1 MCLDVD
7 LMNLFARIASGHLE
21 PTELR
26 RYLILKAGLF
36 WSLILLAWIMY
47 PTENAYSI
55 RTHTFSF
62 LGSFE
67 TKHTPEWWWIFS
79 IAMIWWGLATFPMVL
94 YHRRRFTHVTRLG
107 SNIGATFLLL
117 GCVGVI
123 GVGLFPDARGQIIGD
138 WEWTD
143 IHLKA
148 AILVAI
154 GFGLGILW
162 HGGLILRDLFGP
174 RHFAAHDPRAYRKLA
189 RPYLVWGAITFVGLA
204 IQLRWGFVYAQMKAA
219 ADAGGEKIGSSW
231 SEAMGTIY
239 SFPLWEN
246 ILIYALFGFLVW
258 FAIEVPATA
267 SVKE

>member
-1 MCLDVD
+1 MND
-7 LMNLFARIASGHLE
+7 LIRIARGHLDRH
-21 PTELR
+21 ELR
-26 RYLILKAGLF
+26 RYVIAKAGIF

-67 TKHTPEWWWIFS
+67 TKHSPDWWWIFS
-79 IAMIWWGLATFPMVL
+79 IAMVWWGTATLPLVS
-94 YHRRRFTHVTRLG
+94 YHRQRFTHISR
-107 SNIGATFLLL
+107 IGATVGAVFLVL
-117 GCVGVI
+117 GCIGVI
-123 GVGLFPDARGQIIGD
+123 GVGLFPDARGEVIGA
-138 WEWTD
+138 WKWTD
-143 IHLKA
+143 IHEKT

-162 HGGLILRDLFGP
+162 HGGLILRDRSGP
-174 RHFAAHDPRAYRKLA
+174 RHFAAHDPQAYRKLA
-189 RPYLVWGAITFVGLA
+189 RPYVIWGIITFIGLA
-204 IQLRWGFVYAQMKAA
+204 IQVRWGFVYAGMKAA
-219 ADAGGEKIGSSW
+219 ANASGEPIGSSW